1 MKRDE
6 VLSVIATIA
15 RKYDAF
21 IFVGNAYNA
30 RAMCALADQPNVF
43 YMIGSMG
50 LCPTLAAGFSHCE
63 QLPVIAIEG
72 DGNALMGL
80 SGFPVA
86 SNAAEGPFVH
96 VVLDNGLYET
106 TGGQQTLST
115 KVDFVE
121 IASVSGYDHSYHP
134 INLETLAF
142 RLEVALQEKARTFMC
157 ASTEV
162 SAGITYPRVRYHPQH
177 ITQRFREA
185 VTLELNSW
193 IEG

>member
-15 RKYDAF
+15 RKKGAI

-50 LCPTLAAGFSHCE
+50 LCPTLAAGFSHCK

-86 SNAAEGPFVH
+86 SNAAKGPFVH

-106 TGGQQTLST
+106 TGGQQTLSN
-115 KVDFVE
+115 KVDFLE
-121 IASVSGYDHSYHP
+121 IASASGYDHGYHP
-134 INLETLAF
+134 TDLETLAL
-142 RLEVALQEKARTFMC
+142 RLETALQVKARTFIC
-157 ASTEV
+157 AFTEV
-162 SAGITYPRVRYHPQH
+162 STDITYPRVRYHPQH

-185 VTLELNSW
+185 VTSGLNSW